1 MGQSTMSNKDITDI
15 DMVIRTLEVEK
26 LKLVKPDPSE
36 LHKLKANLDMLKV
49 QSDAI
54 EHARVCQSCLR
65 PFEEKDIQAQI
76 DKKKVEMDEILAR
89 GGQLREEYNALSN
102 AYEVGT
108 SSLNTRIEELR
119 ARRMKTQNEITF
131 ANSGSVDDF
140 NSRMKAWEHNK
151 AEFLSKLGKEEQD
164 YRDQQTGLQS
174 YNNAVDRLNDL
185 KKEDKELVKSLES
198 HDLANLEIIKE
209 ALSPKGVTFKEIE
222 LKIVE
227 IMKYFPEGFT
237 IELLK
242 KNKSNDEFKKVF
254 NVSLDGVG
262 YKWLSKGMKKLVDI
276 RFANLISDKK

>member
-1 MGQSTMSNKDITDI
+1 MGQSTMSNKDLTDI
-15 DMVIRTLEVEK
+15 DMEVRTLEVEK
-26 LKLVKPDPSE
+26 LKLVKPDASE
-36 LHKLKANLDMLKV
+36 LHKLKAQLDMLKAS
-49 QSDAI
+49 SDAI

-65 PFEEKDIQAQI
+65 PFEEKDIQAQL

-89 GGQLREEYNALSN
+89 GGQLREEYNAMNN
-102 AYEVGT
+102 AYEVGM
-108 SSLNTRIEELR
+108 SGINTRIEALR
-119 ARRMKTQNEITF
+119 ARRMQVQNEITL

-151 AEFLSKLGKEEQD
+151 AELLSKLGTEEQE
-164 YRDQQTGLQS
+164 YRDQQVTLQA

-185 KKEDKELVKSLES
+185 KKEDQELVKSLES
-198 HDLANLEIIKE
+198 HDLATLEIVKE
-209 ALSPKGVTFKEIE
+209 ALSPKGVTFKEME
-222 LKIVE
+222 LKIAE
-227 IMKYFPEGFT
+227 ILKYFPEGFH

-254 NVSLDGVG
+254 NVSLDGVA